1 MLQRKAGPAAGFQ
14 NVALG
19 TITHLLLKPLLRSPQ
34 QPAAELG
41 TPVPRQQ
48 ERGSGSLKD

>member
-1 MLQRKAGPAAGFQ
+1 MLQREAGPAAGFQ

-34 QPAAELG
+34 QPSSLSS
-41 TPVPRQQ
+41 VPL
-48 ERGSGSLKD
+48 SLVSRKEEVVL